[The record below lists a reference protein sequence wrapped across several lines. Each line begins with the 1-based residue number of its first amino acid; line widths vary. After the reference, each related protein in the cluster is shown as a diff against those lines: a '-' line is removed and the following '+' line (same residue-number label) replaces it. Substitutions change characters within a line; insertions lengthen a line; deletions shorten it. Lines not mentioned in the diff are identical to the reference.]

1 MAKNEN
7 QKLREKSREE
17 LTKEIASET
26 KNLQELRF
34 DLARGKVKNSA
45 IVRGTR
51 RHIARLLTFVNEK
64 EKIQEEIKS
73 DGGK

>member
-1 MAKNEN
+1 MAKDNY
-7 QKLREKSREE
+7 QKLREKSVEE
-17 LTKEIASET
+17 LAKEIASET

-51 RHIARLLTFVNEK
+51 RHIARLRTFVNEK
-64 EKIQEEIKS
+64 GKVQEEIKS
-73 DGGK
+73 NGRE